1 MIRREDITDTAKFQL
16 STKASFILLFKK
28 GTPEED
34 LHIANL
40 NGEFDLSIKII
51 YTYRN
56 IVILY

>member
-34 LHIANL
+34 LHIPNL
-40 NGEFDLSIKII
+40 NEEFDLSIKII
-51 YTYRN
+51 
-56 IVILY
+56 L

>member
-16 STKASFILLFKK
+16 STKVSFILLFKK

-40 NGEFDLSIKII
+40 NEEFDLSIKII
-51 YTYRN
+51 
-56 IVILY
+56 L